1 MISLKPKLKLSGREI
16 RMIWAAGGV
25 LVLIAALQFAVIP
38 AVSQSIYLERQIALK
53 KKRVL
58 ETRLL
63 EARYREI
70 DRKALDAKMK
80 LNKRPRGFTLFSFL
94 DALAGKTGLKS
105 AIVYM
110 KPNRLERKN
119 SRYKISIVE
128 MKMSGINMKQ
138 LVRYLYG
145 VETSRNL
152 IHIKKIAVTKTGKT
166 KGAIDVVLQAETLE
180 I

>member
-1 MISLKPKLKLSGREI
+1 MIPLKKKLKLSGREV

-25 LVLIAALQFAVIP
+25 LALILALQFAVIP
-38 AVSQSIYLERQIALK
+38 AVNQGLFLERQIALK
-53 KKRVL
+53 KKQVL

-63 EARYREI
+63 EARYREM
-70 DRKALDAKMK
+70 DRQALGAKMK

-110 KPNRLERKN
+110 KPNRLEKKN

-145 VETSRNL
+145 VETSGNL
-152 IHIKKIAVTKTGKT
+152 IHIKKIAIIKTRKS